1 MSMAFKRKH
10 GTQIV
15 LLIALSFTSCK
26 RTSERPS
33 NEAISRDTQKMLVSM
48 LSQNSKVDPNL
59 SRRADVVAE
68 ELFKERGGPAFDW
81 RHLSRRDWADVHR
94 NSLTDKLGNQYV
106 ITYNEGSGEWIV
118 TVKSTYGE

>member
-1 MSMAFKRKH
+1 
-10 GTQIV
+10 
-15 LLIALSFTSCK
+15 
-26 RTSERPS
+26 
-33 NEAISRDTQKMLVSM
+33 MLVSM